1 VRTAEAGAASRRAAP
16 SQSLEVQAASCARY
30 VCVVHS
36 RSPTVRRRTEPQHT
50 TWHPSC
56 ATDPAAGGEYIVTL
70 ELICRSEAH
79 PPGASSQTD
88 TNSTYDF
95 TPVRLSHRPSAHSW
109 RKSGLYAVQ

>member
-1 VRTAEAGAASRRAAP
+1 
-16 SQSLEVQAASCARY
+16 
-30 VCVVHS
+30 
-36 RSPTVRRRTEPQHT
+36 
-50 TWHPSC
+50 
-56 ATDPAAGGEYIVTL
+56 VTL